1 MGFIEEQDRE
11 KRQYQEMVAWNKQVM
26 ADLLTQQALIEEDL
40 GRSRAQIAQKERDL
54 MNLEVKYRALKIAAQ
69 GANKFTQDMEEPS
82 DQEQEHSEQNLMEE
96 LENMEEGVVVL

>member
-26 ADLLTQQALIEEDL
+26 ADLLTQQALMEEDL

-69 GANKFTQDMEEPS
+69 GAKKFTQEMEEPS
-82 DQEQEHSEQNLMEE
+82 DQDHENSE
-96 LENMEEGVVVL
+96 